1 MPVSPARA
9 NWTCVMKL
17 ITHMHAH
24 THTRS
29 MMQARSGAAVRSRAA
44 EFITAIYYPRPY
56 QGKVISRRLCDA
68 SAAPPLWSIMRPV
81 TEMEQRPMIDV
92 GAGVGP
98 SLLHLLSG
106 ASDHI
111 HKMAAQHQHGAQVAR
126 RETSHSLVEN
136 TV

>member
-1 MPVSPARA
+1 M
-9 NWTCVMKL
+9 
-17 ITHMHAH
+17 H

-126 RETSHSLVEN
+126 RENESQSGRKYCLK
-136 TV
+136 